1 MDNQRPILRL
11 KIPGRTSKVA
21 PGGGDLIRFDL
32 AKRLAVLR
40 AAKLHMSQRSF
51 AERFGLQYETIKDTE
66 LGKGYPSRAL
76 QVLIAAIDMDQGL
89 IARAAAKVAS
99 DRDSLLGV
107 KGDAA

>member
-66 LGKGYPSRAL
+66 LGKGYPSRAIR
-76 QVLIAAIDMDQGL
+76 VLVAAIEMDPDL
-89 IARAAAKVAS
+89 IERAAAKVMA
-99 DRDSLLGV
+99 DQDALIGV
-107 KGDAA
+107 TK